1 MENSNNSKF
10 EKILN
15 SAIKIIGE
23 KGFHRA
29 KVKDIAND
37 AGVADGTIYNYFNN
51 KEDILVTIF
60 KVKLE
65 EYVNLAKKE
74 LVGIDDPEE
83 KLKTL
88 IKYHFRVM
96 VETPYLANVL
106 QIELRQPMKDL
117 RVKVRRY
124 LKNYFNLI
132 EDVIEE
138 GKTKGAFNKDLNVY
152 LAREMYFGT
161 LDEIV
166 STWIFKG
173 LSWDL
178 NETVDILTSMFLK
191 AFK

>member
-1 MENSNNSKF
+1 MENSNLSKF
-10 EKILN
+10 DKILN

-117 RVKVRRY
+117 RVKVRRH

-132 EDVIEE
+132 ENVIEE
-138 GKTKGAFNKDLNVY
+138 GKIKGAFNKDLNVY

>member
-1 MENSNNSKF
+1 
-10 EKILN
+10 
-15 SAIKIIGE
+15 
-23 KGFHRA
+23 
-29 KVKDIAND
+29 
-37 AGVADGTIYNYFNN
+37 
-51 KEDILVTIF
+51 
-60 KVKLE
+60 
-65 EYVNLAKKE
+65 
-74 LVGIDDPEE
+74 
-83 KLKTL
+83 L

>member
-1 MENSNNSKF
+1 MENSNLSKF
-10 EKILN
+10 DKILN

-37 AGVADGTIYNYFNN
+37 AGVADGTIYNYFSN

-106 QIELRQPMKDL
+106 QIELRQPIKDL
-117 RVKVRRY
+117 RVKVRRH

-132 EDVIEE
+132 ENVIEE
-138 GKTKGAFNKDLNVY
+138 GKIKGSFNKDLNVY

-178 NETVDILTSMFLK
+178 NETVDILTPMFLK

>member
-1 MENSNNSKF
+1 MENSKCTKF
-10 EKILN
+10 DRILN
-15 SAIKIIGE
+15 SAIKIIGQ
-23 KGFHRA
+23 KGFHKA

-65 EYVNLAKKE
+65 EYVNLAKQE
-74 LVGIDDPEE
+74 LVGINEPEE

-88 IKYHFRVM
+88 IEYHFRVM
-96 VETPYLANVL
+96 TETPYLANVL
-106 QIELRQPMKDL
+106 QIELRQPIKDL
-117 RVKVRRY
+117 RVKVRRH
-124 LKNYFNLI
+124 LKNYFTLI
-132 EDVIEE
+132 EGVIGE
-138 GKTKGAFNKDLNVY
+138 GKSKGVFNKDLDVY

-178 NETVDILTSMFLK
+178 SETVNMLTPMFLK

>member
-1 MENSNNSKF
+1 MENSNLSKF

>member
-10 EKILN
+10 DKILN

-117 RVKVRRY
+117 RVKVRRH

-132 EDVIEE
+132 ENVIEE
-138 GKTKGAFNKDLNVY
+138 GKIKGAFNKDLNVY

-178 NETVDILTSMFLK
+178 NETVDILTPMFLK

>member
-178 NETVDILTSMFLK
+178 NETVDILTPMFLK

>member
-1 MENSNNSKF
+1 MENSNLSKF
-10 EKILN
+10 DKILN

-37 AGVADGTIYNYFNN
+37 AGVADGTIYNYFSN

-106 QIELRQPMKDL
+106 QIELRQPIKDL
-117 RVKVRRY
+117 RVKVRRH

-132 EDVIEE
+132 ENVIEE
-138 GKTKGAFNKDLNVY
+138 GKAKGSFNKDLNVY

-178 NETVDILTSMFLK
+178 NETVDILTPMFLK

>member
-37 AGVADGTIYNYFNN
+37 AGVADGTIYNYFSN

-106 QIELRQPMKDL
+106 QIELRQPIKDL
-117 RVKVRRY
+117 RVKVRRH

-132 EDVIEE
+132 ENVIEE
-138 GKTKGAFNKDLNVY
+138 GKKKGSFNKDLNVY

-178 NETVDILTSMFLK
+178 NETVDILTPMFLK

>member
-1 MENSNNSKF
+1 
-10 EKILN
+10 
-15 SAIKIIGE
+15 
-23 KGFHRA
+23 
-29 KVKDIAND
+29 
-37 AGVADGTIYNYFNN
+37 
-51 KEDILVTIF
+51 VTIF

-117 RVKVRRY
+117 RVKVRRH

-132 EDVIEE
+132 ENVIEE
-138 GKTKGAFNKDLNVY
+138 GKIKGAFNKDLNVY